1 MRLYVTIGNI
11 LGVDPSALSD
21 ESNASN
27 TPNWDSLRHIE
38 VIFAVESAFN
48 VRFTMPEIASLRQLG
63 DIRQLLIMKGVDLT
77 DSHQLEKL
85 QENRHPVGH

>member
-1 MRLYVTIGNI
+1 MRLNHIVGNI
-11 LGVDPSALSD
+11 LQVAPETLSD

-48 VRFTMPEIASLRQLG
+48 VRFTMPEMTGMRQLG
-63 DIRQLLIMKGVDLT
+63 DIRQLLVAKGASLEAVPAMK
-77 DSHQLEKL
+77 SA
-85 QENRHPVGH
+85 